1 MCPDVSVII
10 PCYNHAHYLNY
21 ALESVLAQTYN
32 YWEAIVVDDGSSDNT
47 PEVTAQFKDPRIR
60 YIYQDNQGLSSAR
73 NTGIYT
79 SQAEAIALLDA
90 DDVWDADYL
99 EKLLPTLESNPK
111 AAAVY
116 CGYNYIDCD
125 GNIIGSPV
133 QKVVPPDE
141 FYKFLVNRGNW
152 LIPSA
157 VIFRKKIA
165 EKEGYF
171 DESLQA
177 VEDTDLWIKIS
188 GNNPFVGVPQTLV
201 RYRQHGSNMS
211 SDPQRMIAAYY
222 QILERD
228 HGPPEGDPS
237 AWSEE
242 KKDEYT
248 EYFRSASTR
257 YLAFGDFELSAYYF
271 LRMHEINPEVGNEL
285 GLWRSLA
292 RAHLPIEIRP
302 EPNPLKWERSE
313 MDVRGLLSELEKI
326 NPDSPRLEKHYS
338 KIVAGAYLAFADE
351 AFRANDARRAF
362 KWFWK
367 ASKQH
372 LGLVLSRPYW
382 GTLAR
387 GVTRVG

>member
-1 MCPDVSVII
+1 
-10 PCYNHAHYLNY
+10 
-21 ALESVLAQTYN
+21 
-32 YWEAIVVDDGSSDNT
+32 
-47 PEVTAQFKDPRIR
+47 
-60 YIYQDNQGLSSAR
+60 
-73 NTGIYT
+73 
-79 SQAEAIALLDA
+79 
-90 DDVWDADYL
+90 
-99 EKLLPTLESNPK
+99 
-111 AAAVY
+111 
-116 CGYNYIDCD
+116 
-125 GNIIGSPV
+125 
-133 QKVVPPDE
+133 
-141 FYKFLVNRGNW
+141 

-188 GNNPFVGVPQTLV
+188 DHDPFVGVPQALV

-211 SDPQRMIAAYY
+211 NDPQRMVAAYY

-228 HGPPEGDPS
+228 HGPPEGDSSEWP
-237 AWSEE
+237 EE

-257 YLAFGDFELSAYYF
+257 YLACGDFELSAYYF
-271 LRMHEINPEVGNEL
+271 LRMNEINPEISNEL

-302 EPNPLKWERSE
+302 EPNPLEWERAE
-313 MDVRGLLSELEKI
+313 RDVRGLLNELD
-326 NPDSPRLEKHYS
+326 NLSPDSPILEKHYS
-338 KIVAGAYLAFADE
+338 KIAAGAYLAFADE

-387 GVTRVG
+387 GVTGAG